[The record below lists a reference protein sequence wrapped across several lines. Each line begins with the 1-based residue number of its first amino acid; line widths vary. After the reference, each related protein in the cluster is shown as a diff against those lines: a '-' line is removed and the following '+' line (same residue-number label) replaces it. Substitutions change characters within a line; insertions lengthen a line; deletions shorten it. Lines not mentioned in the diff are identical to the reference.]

1 MPSPLTPPMLGY
13 GGDRNLLP
21 LSVPSS
27 HLGKQ
32 AHPMMYARTTSW
44 ISRKVSPTFL
54 FRTSTMRGVSY
65 SKRNVDSLS
74 MHLCPTA
81 MPGLCCWPQCLPP
94 PRGLGCARRHSSVCR
109 GIKIKINRMIR
120 IKKNAIG
127 GALCSAGL
135 SGFLLC
141 TEMGFPLPIST
152 GLGAAVPYMVRG
164 WDGCWSS
171 SWGRG
176 ELGGSGDQRQS
187 RVWCRWSLGW
197 IWAVGLPLLSLTY
210 IPLHVPKATSDPM
223 SPC

>member
-13 GGDRNLLP
+13 GGDGNLLP

-74 MHLCPTA
+74 MHRCPTA

-120 IKKNAIG
+120 IKKKMLSVV
-127 GALCSAGL
+127 LCAQ
-135 SGFLLC
+135 
-141 TEMGFPLPIST
+141 P
-152 GLGAAVPYMVRG
+152 
-164 WDGCWSS
+164 GCQASS
-171 SWGRG
+171 SA
-176 ELGGSGDQRQS
+176 QRW
-187 RVWCRWSLGW
+187 VFLF
-197 IWAVGLPLLSLTY
+197 L
-210 IPLHVPKATSDPM
+210 
-223 SPC
+223 

>member
-13 GGDRNLLP
+13 GGDGNLLP

-74 MHLCPTA
+74 MHRCPTA

-120 IKKNAIG
+120 IKKKCYWWCSVLSRAVRLPPLHRDGFSSSYKYRAGCSCALHGAGVGRVLELFLGPG
-127 GALCSAGL
+127 GARGQRGSEAVQSLVPMVPGVD
-135 SGFLLC
+135 
-141 TEMGFPLPIST
+141 MGCGSPTL
-152 GLGAAVPYMVRG
+152 VPNLYPTP
-164 WDGCWSS
+164 C
-171 SWGRG
+171 
-176 ELGGSGDQRQS
+176 
-187 RVWCRWSLGW
+187 
-197 IWAVGLPLLSLTY
+197 
-210 IPLHVPKATSDPM
+210 PKGHL
-223 SPC
+223 